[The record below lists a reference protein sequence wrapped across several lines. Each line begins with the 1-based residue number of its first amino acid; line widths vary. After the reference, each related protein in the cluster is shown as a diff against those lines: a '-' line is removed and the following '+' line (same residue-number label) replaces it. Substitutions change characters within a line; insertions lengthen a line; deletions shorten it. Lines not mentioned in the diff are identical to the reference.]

1 MTTQGFLQGL
11 PEEVVDGFIDS
22 ILGWGLYNDAE
33 KEESMTNK
41 RERKEASVGSADA
54 SSDGYLRAR
63 EYDVRRICEGR
74 ARLFRIFKITF
85 KVLAFILKTTE
96 LH

>member
-41 RERKEASVGSADA
+41 RERKG
-54 SSDGYLRAR
+54 GQCR
-63 EYDVRRICEGR
+63 ECRRVLGW
-74 ARLFRIFKITF
+74 IFESKG
-85 KVLAFILKTTE
+85 V
-96 LH
+96 